1 MERLCETKKTG
12 RTVAPQGSVVLLH
25 LLFRDAGERSEQGR
39 DSSQRGGAE
48 DRTPSNLRD
57 HRGSRE
63 HGHSRLAERL
73 GGTDTGRLD
82 PGFPVA
88 HKAIPFWWLCH
99 RS

>member
-1 MERLCETKKTG
+1 MDRLCETKKTG
-12 RTVAPQGSVVLLH
+12 RPKTPQGGLLH
-25 LLFRDAGERSEQGR
+25 LLFRDTGKRCEQGR
-39 DSSQRGGAE
+39 DGGQRGGAE

-73 GGTDTGRLD
+73 GGANTGRFN

-88 HKAIPFWWLCH
+88 HNGFPFWWLYH